1 MAKSKNRAAVALGK
15 LGGRKK
21 SPAKLRASR
30 LNGAKNSA
38 DTETRRKRMLAA
50 IERKNLATPQK
61 EE

>member
-1 MAKSKNRAAVALGK
+1 MNKHKNQAAVALGR
-15 LGGRKK
+15 LGGKIKSAKK
-21 SPAKLRASR
+21 AAACR

-38 DTETRRKRMLAA
+38 DTETRRKRMLEA